1 MSSYHAM
8 DGGGDDDDADIVISE
23 GCENIEK
30 FTRRMHSKIALLES
44 RDSPTLRKQIEEE
57 HRKGQD
63 VIAEIKA
70 VIRRAP
76 RKSRVIDA
84 EREFRQACEKF
95 RQAYHDFNG
104 GGSVGRGARINTD
117 DSSGNF
123 GGGHISL
130 ASGGGGSQQSL
141 TLDMI
146 ESEDVDA
153 LLEQENRE
161 DALRLA
167 RDTAILRE
175 TMADTHALI
184 EEGKRCLL

>member
-76 RKSRVIDA
+76 SSSTTARRPPPSPPCSPTSRRA
-84 EREFRQACEKF
+84 ESRPSK
-95 RQAYHDFNG
+95 
-104 GGSVGRGARINTD
+104 
-117 DSSGNF
+117 
-123 GGGHISL
+123 
-130 ASGGGGSQQSL
+130 
-141 TLDMI
+141 
-146 ESEDVDA
+146 
-153 LLEQENRE
+153 
-161 DALRLA
+161 
-167 RDTAILRE
+167 
-175 TMADTHALI
+175 
-184 EEGKRCLL
+184 